1 MRTVLTVASNYG
13 RFLVGMASVAVV
25 TPAAID
31 AVGIEQFGLWA
42 LAAAACGFIAL
53 LELGIATTS
62 MRYAAESEG
71 AGDPARRNARLAT
84 LLVAQ
89 LPLALAMLLAGWLG
103 APPLATALDLEPSA
117 RAEFVDVVRLGAT
130 AAALALPLALWRAV
144 LAARHS
150 LHVSNLVDAV
160 AIAAGACVS
169 LAGLAYGLGV
179 MALAAGAA
187 TTVLLPAPLLLYAVR
202 RRIPDLDLSWR
213 RASRAEW
220 RAMRNFAGAAVS
232 TNTANLAAQ
241 RLEPVIVNSFLPLGA
256 VGQYSVAARIAEY
269 ALLLGRQL
277 SSALTPLVARAHGA
291 GDANAVRDSLQLGT
305 RFQLAL
311 MLPFALLVGWHAP
324 AILDAWLGPSAVP
337 AALPLR
343 LLCVALALAA
353 VAMHPAIC
361 LGMTG
366 RHRLVAQ
373 AAVGGAALR
382 LLLGVMLIRPLGLAG
397 AGLAA
402 IGVALAVDVGVVA
415 VAACRH
421 LGVPFTAF
429 LRRAVAPALPGL
441 LAATVVAG
449 ALEHWRIP
457 STLTEILAQSLVA
470 GAVFVLLFLPFGLRG
485 LLPARGA
492 VGATPLQEA
501 VTS

>member
-25 TPAAID
+25 TPAAIE
-31 AVGIEQFGLWA
+31 ALGIERFGLWA

-53 LELGIATTS
+53 LELGITTTS
-62 MRYAAESEG
+62 MRFAAESEG

-84 LLVAQ
+84 LRVAQ

-103 APPLATALDLEPSA
+103 AAPLAAALDLGPDA
-117 RAEFVDVVRLGAT
+117 RGEFVNVVRLGAT
-130 AAALALPLALWRAV
+130 AAALVLPLALWRAV

-150 LHVSNLVDAV
+150 LHVSNLIDAA
-160 AIAAGACVS
+160 AIAAGAAVS
-169 LAGLAYGLGV
+169 LAGLAQGLGV
-179 MALAAGAA
+179 MALAVGAA
-187 TTVLLPAPLLLYAVR
+187 ATLVLPAPLLYVAVR
-202 RRIPDLDLSWR
+202 RRAPDLDLSWK
-213 RASRAEW
+213 RASRTEW

-291 GDANAVRDSLQLGT
+291 GDSGAIRDSLQLGT
-305 RFQLAL
+305 RFQVAL

-324 AILDAWLGPSAVP
+324 TILDAWLGPSAVP

-343 LLCVALALAA
+343 LLCVALALSA

-366 RHRLVAQ
+366 RHRRVAQ
-373 AAVGGAALR
+373 AALGGAALR
-382 LLLGVMLIRPLGLAG
+382 LLAGILLIRPFGLAG
-397 AGLAA
+397 VGIAA
-402 IGVALAVDVGVVA
+402 IVAALTVDVGIVA
-415 VAACRH
+415 VGACRH
-421 LGVPFTAF
+421 LGVPFASF
-429 LRRAVAPALPGL
+429 LREAVAPALPGL
-441 LAATVVAG
+441 LAAVAVAAG
-449 ALEHWRIP
+449 LEHWHFP
-457 STLTEILAQSLVA
+457 STLAAALGQSLVA
-470 GAVFVLLFLPFGLRG
+470 GAAFVLLFLPFGLRG
-485 LLPARGA
+485 LLPARPA
-492 VGATPLQEA
+492 VAQITVREAITP
-501 VTS
+501 

>member
-25 TPAAID
+25 TPAAIE
-31 AVGIEQFGLWA
+31 AVGIERFGLWA
-42 LAAAACGFIAL
+42 LAAATCGFIAL

-71 AGDPARRNARLAT
+71 ASDPARRNSRLAT

-103 APPLATALDLEPSA
+103 AAPLAAVFELDA
-117 RAEFVDVVRLGAT
+117 AATREFVAAVRLGAT
-130 AAALALPLALWRAV
+130 ASAVALPLSLWRAA
-144 LAARHS
+144 LAARHG
-150 LHVSNLVDAV
+150 LHLSNMVDA
-160 AIAAGACVS
+160 ASIAAGACVS
-169 LAGLAYGLGV
+169 LAGLSRGLGV

-187 TTVLLPAPLLLYAVR
+187 TTLLLPAPLLYYAAR
-202 RRIPDLDLSWR
+202 RRVPDLDLSWR

-220 RAMRNFAGAAVS
+220 RTMRNFAAAAVS

-241 RLEPVIVNSFLPLGA
+241 RLEPVIVNAFLPLGA

-291 GDANAVRDSLQLGT
+291 GDSSTIRDSLQLGT

-324 AILDAWLGPSAVP
+324 GILAAWLGPSAAP

-343 LLCVALALAA
+343 LLCVALSLAA

-373 AAVGGAALR
+373 AALGGAALR
-382 LLLGVMLIRPLGLAG
+382 LLLGAMLIGPFGLAG

-402 IGVALAVDVGVVA
+402 IAVALVVDVGIVA
-415 VAACRH
+415 VSACRH
-421 LGVPFTAF
+421 LGIPFPTF
-429 LRRAVAPALPGL
+429 LRQSVAPALPGL
-441 LAATVVAG
+441 LATAATAVT
-449 ALEHWRIP
+449 LEHWRAP
-457 STLTEILAQSLVA
+457 STLAAILGQSVAA

-485 LLPARGA
+485 LKSTGPAAHTRFEE
-492 VGATPLQEA
+492 ATI
-501 VTS
+501 S

>member
-1 MRTVLTVASNYG
+1 MRAVLTVASNYG
-13 RFLVGMASVAVV
+13 RFLVGMASVAIV

-31 AVGIEQFGLWA
+31 TVGIERFGLWA
-42 LAAAACGFIAL
+42 LAAATCGFIAL

-71 AGDPARRNARLAT
+71 AGDTAQRNARLAT

-89 LPLALAMLLAGWLG
+89 LPLALAMLFAGWLV
-103 APPLATALDLEPSA
+103 AAPLAAAFDLEPA
-117 RAEFVDVVRLGAT
+117 TRGEFVGAVRLGGT
-130 AAALALPLALWRAV
+130 AAALALPLALWRAA
-144 LAARHS
+144 LAARHC
-150 LHVSNLVDAV
+150 LHLSNLIDAV
-160 AIAAGACVS
+160 AIAAGAGVS
-169 LAGLAYGLGV
+169 LAGLAHGLGV

-187 TTVLLPAPLLLYAVR
+187 TTVLLPAPLLLVAVR
-202 RRIPDLDLSWR
+202 RRVPDLDLSWR
-213 RASRAEW
+213 CANRAEW

-241 RLEPVIVNSFLPLGA
+241 RLEPVIVNSFMPLGA

-291 GDANAVRDSLQLGT
+291 GDRSAIRDSLQLGT
-305 RFQLAL
+305 RFQVAL

-343 LLCVALALAA
+343 LLCVALSLAA

-373 AAVGGAALR
+373 AALGGAALR
-382 LLLGVMLIRPLGLAG
+382 LLAGAVLIGPFGLAG

-402 IGVALAVDVGVVA
+402 IAVALAIDVGVV
-415 VAACRH
+415 VTGACRH
-421 LGVPFTAF
+421 VGVPFSTF
-429 LRRAVAPALPGL
+429 LRQTVAPALPGL
-441 LAATVVAG
+441 LGAAAVTAV
-449 ALEHWRIP
+449 LERWHFP
-457 STLTEILAQSLVA
+457 STLAAVLMQSLAA

-485 LLPARGA
+485 LLPARPA
-492 VGATPLQEA
+492 AARAPFEEPI
-501 VTS
+501 TS

>member
-31 AVGIEQFGLWA
+31 AVGIERFGLWA
-42 LAAAACGFIAL
+42 LAAATCGFIAL

-71 AGDPARRNARLAT
+71 AGDPARRNTRLAT

-103 APPLATALDLEPSA
+103 ASPLATAFDLEPAA
-117 RAEFVDVVRLGAT
+117 RSEFIGVVRLGAT
-130 AAALALPLALWRAV
+130 AAALALPLALCRAA
-144 LAARHS
+144 LAARHA
-150 LHVSNLVDAV
+150 LHLSNLIDAIT
-160 AIAAGACVS
+160 IAAGACVS
-169 LAGLAYGLGV
+169 LAGLARGHGV

-187 TTVLLPAPLLLYAVR
+187 TTVLLPAPLLLLAVR

-213 RASRAEW
+213 HASRAEW
-220 RAMRNFAGAAVS
+220 RSMRNFAGAAIS

-291 GDANAVRDSLQLGT
+291 GDSQAVRASLQLGT
-305 RFQLAL
+305 RFQVAL
-311 MLPFALLVGWHAP
+311 MLPFALLLGWHAP
-324 AILDAWLGPSAVP
+324 TILDAWLGPSALP

-382 LLLGVMLIRPLGLAG
+382 LLLGVMLIGPLGLVG
-397 AGLAA
+397 AGIAA
-402 IGVALAVDVGVVA
+402 IVAALAFDVGVVA
-415 VAACRH
+415 SSACRH
-421 LGVPFTAF
+421 VGIPFATF
-429 LRRAVAPALPGL
+429 LRQAIAPALPGL
-441 LAATVVAG
+441 FGAALVAAALERWHVPDTLGAVLLQSSVAG
-449 ALEHWRIP
+449 
-457 STLTEILAQSLVA
+457 VA
-470 GAVFVLLFLPFGLRG
+470 FILLFLPLGLRG
-485 LLPARGA
+485 LLPVRTRTAPA
-492 VGATPLQEA
+492 PLPEA

>member
-1 MRTVLTVASNYG
+1 MRAVLTVASNYG
-13 RFLVGMASVAVV
+13 RFLVGMASVAIV

-31 AVGIEQFGLWA
+31 AVGIERFGLWA
-42 LAAAACGFIAL
+42 LAAATCGFIAL

-71 AGDPARRNARLAT
+71 ANDPARRNARLAT

-103 APPLATALDLEPSA
+103 AGPLAAAFDLEPAA
-117 RAEFVDVVRLGAT
+117 RGEFVDAVRLGAT
-130 AAALALPLALWRAV
+130 AAALALPLALWRAA
-144 LAARHS
+144 LAARHC
-150 LHVSNLVDAV
+150 LHLSNLVDAV

-169 LAGLAYGLGV
+169 LAGLSRGSGV

-187 TTVLLPAPLLLYAVR
+187 TTVLLPAPLLFHAVR

-213 RASRAEW
+213 RASSTEW
-220 RAMRNFAGAAVS
+220 RTMRNFAGAAVS

-256 VGQYSVAARIAEY
+256 VGQYAVAARIAEY

-291 GDANAVRDSLQLGT
+291 GDTGAIRDSLQLGT
-305 RFQLAL
+305 RFQVAL

-324 AILDAWLGPSAVP
+324 AILEAWLGPSAVP

-343 LLCVALALAA
+343 LLCVALSLTA

-373 AAVGGAALR
+373 AALGGAALR
-382 LLLGVMLIRPLGLAG
+382 LLAGAMLIGPFGLAG

-402 IGVALAVDVGVVA
+402 IAVALAIDIGVVA
-415 VAACRH
+415 RGACRH
-421 LGVPFTAF
+421 LGVPFTSF
-429 LRRAVAPALPGL
+429 LRGSVAPALPGL
-441 LAATVVAG
+441 LAAAAVTAV
-449 ALEHWRIP
+449 LEHWRVP
-457 STLTEILAQSLVA
+457 STLADVFLQSLAA
-470 GAVFVLLFLPFGLRG
+470 GAVFVLLFLPLGLRG
-485 LLPARGA
+485 LLPARPTA
-492 VGATPLQEA
+492 ARTPLQ
-501 VTS
+501 

>member
-1 MRTVLTVASNYG
+1 MRAVLTVASNYG

-31 AVGIEQFGLWA
+31 AVGIERFGVWA
-42 LAAAACGFIAL
+42 LAAATCGFIAL

-62 MRYAAESEG
+62 MRYAAEAEG

-84 LLVAQ
+84 LLIAQ

-103 APPLATALDLEPSA
+103 AAPLAAALDLEPAA
-117 RAEFVDVVRLGAT
+117 RGEFVGAVRLGAT
-130 AAALALPLALWRAV
+130 AAALALPLALWRAA
-144 LAARHS
+144 LAARHF
-150 LHVSNLVDAV
+150 LHLSNAIDAV
-160 AIAAGACVS
+160 AIATGACVS
-169 LAGLAYGLGV
+169 LAGLAQGQGV
-179 MALAAGAA
+179 MALAVGAA
-187 TTVLLPAPLLLYAVR
+187 TTVLLPAPLLLLAIR
-202 RRIPDLDLSWR
+202 RRVPDLELSR
-213 RASRAEW
+213 RSASRAEW
-220 RAMRNFAGAAVS
+220 RAMRSFAGAAVS

-241 RLEPVIVNSFLPLGA
+241 RLEPVVVNGFLALGA

-291 GDANAVRDSLQLGT
+291 GDTNAIRDSLQLGT

-311 MLPFALLVGWHAP
+311 MLPFALVLGWHAP
-324 AILDAWLGPSAVP
+324 AILDAWLGPSAAP

-343 LLCVALALAA
+343 LLCGALSLAA

-373 AAVGGAALR
+373 AALGGAGLR
-382 LLLGVMLIRPLGLAG
+382 LLLGVMLIGPLGLAG
-397 AGLAA
+397 VGLAA
-402 IGVALAVDVGVVA
+402 IATALVVDVGVVA

-421 LGVPFTAF
+421 VGVPFIVF
-429 LRRAVAPALPGL
+429 LRRAVAPSLPGL
-441 LAATVVAG
+441 LAATLVTAMLERWHVA
-449 ALEHWRIP
+449 
-457 STLTEILAQSLVA
+457 STLVEVFLQSLAA

-485 LLPARGA
+485 LLPARPDA
-492 VGATPLQEA
+492 AHVPFKEA
-501 VTS
+501 VTP